1 MRLALV
7 PRTTEFYELFA
18 AAGRTAHEAARLTET
33 RFRDVP
39 EQTVSH
45 ARVKDLEREADE
57 IVRDVFGLLNTQYVT
72 PFDREDISELAR
84 AVDDVV
90 DYIEEASD
98 LLDLYKIEAPMVQAS
113 EQCRVLVEACAQLE
127 RALSSLR
134 NFRGVEETIIELKR
148 LEDEGDRI
156 ARDAIASLFEDED
169 VSPRTMIRWKDVFE
183 ALERAIDAGE
193 TAGHTLGNI
202 VLKNA

>member
-7 PRTTEFYELFA
+7 PRTTEFYALFA
-18 AAGRTAHEAARLTET
+18 AVGRTAHEAARLTET
-33 RFRDVP
+33 RFREVP
-39 EQTVSH
+39 EQTVPH

-90 DYIEEASD
+90 DYVEEASD
-98 LLDLYKIEAPMVQAS
+98 LLDLYKIEAPMEQAS

-134 NFRGVEETIIELKR
+134 NFRGVDEAILELKR
-148 LEDEGDRI
+148 LEDDGDRI
-156 ARDAIASLFEDED
+156 VRDAIASLFEDED

-183 ALERAIDAGE
+183 ALERAIDACE
-193 TAGHTLGNI
+193 TAGHIVGNI

>member
-7 PRTTEFYELFA
+7 PRTTEFYGLFA
-18 AAGRTAHEAARLTET
+18 AIGRTTHEAARLAEI
-33 RFRDVP
+33 RFREAP
-39 EQTVSH
+39 EPSVEH
-45 ARVKDLEREADE
+45 ARVKQLEREADGTVAE
-57 IVRDVFGLLNTQYVT
+57 IFELLNTQYIT
-72 PFDREDISELAR
+72 PFDREDISELVR

-90 DYIEEASD
+90 DYVEEASD
-98 LLDLYKIEAPMVQAS
+98 LLDLYKIEAPMEQATQ
-113 EQCRVLVEACAQLE
+113 QCRVLVEACAQLE
-127 RALSSLR
+127 RALASLR
-134 NFRGVEETIIELKR
+134 NYRGIDEALAELNR

-183 ALERAIDAGE
+183 ALERAIDACE
-193 TAGHTLGNI
+193 TAGHVVGNI

>member
-7 PRTTEFYELFA
+7 PRTTEFYDLFA
-18 AAGRTAHEAARLTET
+18 GAGQAAHEAARLVET
-33 RFRDVP
+33 RFREVP
-39 EQTVSH
+39 EATVPH
-45 ARVKDLEREADE
+45 PRVKDLEREADG
-57 IVRDVFGLLNTQYVT
+57 IVRDLFALLNTQYVT
-72 PFDREDISELAR
+72 PFDREDIAELAR
-84 AVDDVV
+84 AVDDVI

-98 LLDLYKIEAPMVQAS
+98 LLDLYKIEAPMVQAV
-113 EQCRVLVEACAQLE
+113 EQCRVLVEACAHLE

-134 NFRGVEETIIELKR
+134 NFRGIEEAILQLKR

-169 VSPRTMIRWKDVFE
+169 VSPRTIIRWKDVFD
-183 ALERAIDAGE
+183 ALERAIDACE
-193 TAGHTLGNI
+193 TAGHTIGNI

>member
-18 AAGRTAHEAARLTET
+18 AVGRTAHEAAGLTET
-33 RFRDVP
+33 RFREVP
-39 EQTVSH
+39 EQDVPH
-45 ARVKDLEREADE
+45 ARVKDLEREADG
-57 IVRDVFGLLNTQYVT
+57 IVRDVFALLNTQYVT

-90 DYIEEASD
+90 DYVEEASD
-98 LLDLYKIEAPMVQAS
+98 LLDLYKIEAPMEQAN
-113 EQCRVLVEACAQLE
+113 EQCRVLVEASAQLE
-127 RALSSLR
+127 CALSSLR
-134 NFRGVEETIIELKR
+134 NFRGSDEAIVELNR

-183 ALERAIDAGE
+183 ALERAIDACE
-193 TAGHTLGNI
+193 TAGHTIGNI

>member
-7 PRTTEFYELFA
+7 PRTTEFYDLFA
-18 AAGRTAHEAARLTET
+18 AAGRNAHEAARLTEI
-33 RFRDVP
+33 RFRETP
-39 EQTVSH
+39 EPSVTH
-45 ARVKDLEREADE
+45 ARVKELETEGDHV
-57 IVRDVFGLLNTQYVT
+57 IRDVFELLNTQYVT
-72 PFDREDISELAR
+72 PFDREDISSLAR

-90 DYIEEASD
+90 DYVEEASD
-98 LLDLYKIEAPMVQAS
+98 LLDLYRIEAPMEQAIA
-113 EQCRVLVEACAQLE
+113 QCRVLVEASAHLE
-127 RALSSLR
+127 RALGSLR
-134 NFRGVEETIIELKR
+134 NFRGIDSAILELKR

-183 ALERAIDAGE
+183 ALERAIDACE
-193 TAGHTLGNI
+193 TAGHTVGNI

>member
-7 PRTTEFYELFA
+7 PRTTEFYGLFA
-18 AAGRTAHEAARLTET
+18 AHRQNDARGSPPC
-33 RFRDVP
+33 RDP
-39 EQTVSH
+39 LS
-45 ARVKDLEREADE
+45 
-57 IVRDVFGLLNTQYVT
+57 RD
-72 PFDREDISELAR
+72 AR
-84 AVDDVV
+84 AERRALSREGARARGRRNGRGDLRALEHPVHHSVRSRGHLRARPRRGRRRRLRRGGLGPARPLQDRS
-90 DYIEEASD
+90 SD
-98 LLDLYKIEAPMVQAS
+98 GAGD

-127 RALSSLR
+127 RASASLR
-134 NFRGVEETIIELKR
+134 NYRGIDEALRELKR

-183 ALERAIDAGE
+183 ALERAIDACD
-193 TAGHTLGNI
+193 TAGHIVGNI

>member
-1 MRLALV
+1 MRLALL
-7 PRTTEFYELFA
+7 PRTTEFYDLFA
-18 AAGRTAHEAARLTET
+18 ALGRNAHEAARLTEI
-33 RFRDVP
+33 RFREVP
-39 EQTVSH
+39 HPRVDH
-45 ARVKDLEREADE
+45 APVKELEREADGTVAE
-57 IVRDVFGLLNTQYVT
+57 IFELLNTQYVT

-90 DYIEEASD
+90 DYVEESSD
-98 LLDLYKIEAPMVQAS
+98 LLDLYKIEAPMEQAL
-113 EQCRVLVEACAQLE
+113 EQCRVLVEASAQLE

-134 NFRGVEETIIELKR
+134 NFRGVEGTILELKR

-183 ALERAIDAGE
+183 ALERAIDACE
-193 TAGHTLGNI
+193 TAGHIIGNI

>member
-7 PRTTEFYELFA
+7 PRTTEFYDLFA
-18 AAGRTAHEAARLTET
+18 AVGRTAHETARLAEV
-33 RFRDVP
+33 RFREVP
-39 EQTVSH
+39 DPSVPH
-45 ARVKDLEREADE
+45 ARVKQLEREADE
-57 IVRDVFGLLNTQYVT
+57 IVRDIFGLLNTQYVT

-90 DYIEEASD
+90 DYVEEASD
-98 LLDLYKIEAPMVQAS
+98 LLDLYKIEAPMEQAV
-113 EQCRVLVEACAQLE
+113 EQCRVLVEASAQLE

-134 NFRGVEETIIELKR
+134 NFRGVDAAILELNR

-183 ALERAIDAGE
+183 ALERAIDACE
-193 TAGHTLGNI
+193 TAGHAVGNI